1 MKQYLF
7 NLLTSTFNKFYE
19 DRINK
24 TYNLKG
30 EYMSKNRVAILT
42 GGSGF
47 LGQSL
52 IDGLAVNHSKIYIVD
67 KENLDKNN
75 LDINNIEI
83 VFNKI
88 DISNENNVIEFFE
101 FINKEKDIPLTL
113 LNAAANNPNL
123 TRKGMQNS
131 KGFEFFDTNLFTS
144 SVTGTLLGTALM
156 CREFIKLNVN
166 NLKDEKII
174 LNIGSDLSVIAPDN
188 RIYGKDQEG
197 DQIHKPVEYSIS
209 KHGVVGLTK
218 YLSVYLANKNYR
230 VNTLSPTGVFND
242 QNKEFV
248 KKFSE
253 TVPLSRMLDSKEI
266 SSHIAYLTSDD
277 SSFLTGQNIVV
288 DGGRSV
294 W

>member
-1 MKQYLF
+1 
-7 NLLTSTFNKFYE
+7 
-19 DRINK
+19 
-24 TYNLKG
+24 
-30 EYMSKNRVAILT
+30 MSKDRVAILT

-67 KENLDKNN
+67 KENLEKNTKN
-75 LDINNIEI
+75 TTNVEI

-88 DISNENNVIEFFE
+88 DISNENDVIKFFE
-101 FINKEKDIPLTL
+101 FIHKEKDIPLTL
-113 LNAAANNPNL
+113 LNAAANNPEL
-123 TRKGMQNS
+123 TSKGMQNS
-131 KGFEFFDTNLFTS
+131 KGFEFFDTTSFSS
-144 SVTGTLLGTALM
+144 SVTDSLLGTALM
-156 CREFIKLNVN
+156 CREFVKFNAN
-166 NLKDEKII
+166 NLNDEKII

-197 DQIHKPVEYSIS
+197 DQIFKPIEYSIS

-230 VNTLSPTGVFND
+230 VNTFSPTGVFND
-242 QNKEFV
+242 QNEEFV

-253 TVPLSRMLDSKEI
+253 TVPLNRMLDSQEI

-288 DGGRSV
+288 DGGRSI